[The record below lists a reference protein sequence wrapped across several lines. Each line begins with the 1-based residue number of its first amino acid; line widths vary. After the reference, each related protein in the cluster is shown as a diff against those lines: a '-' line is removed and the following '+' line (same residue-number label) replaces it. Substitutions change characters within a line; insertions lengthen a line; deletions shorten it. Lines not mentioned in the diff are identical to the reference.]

1 MVFDMG
7 SSDSWLPIANSSG
20 SWYHAQAFYY
30 KPELSETFVSQVNT
44 NGTYSIVYDDYTID
58 QNGLVNFSVDGLLG
72 LETFNFA
79 SQLVIRNQTFLL
91 VNNFN
96 DKLPPAN
103 DYYDAS

>member
-1 MVFDMG
+1 M
-7 SSDSWLPIANSSG
+7 SQENSN
-20 SWYHAQAFYY
+20 
-30 KPELSETFVSQVNT
+30 E
-44 NGTYSIVYDDYTID
+44 TYSIVYDDYTID
-58 QNGLVNFSVDGLLG
+58 LNGLVNFSVDGLLG

-103 DYYDAS
+103 DYYDVS